1 MQFHR
6 MSGIIA
12 RARDP
17 SCLRARVH
25 ACRKKDGP
33 KPYHSAEGPSEA
45 KAEATESLP
54 LFFSQRATI
63 LPQSSN
69 IQTHI
74 LKNTSKLACQAQKPS
89 KSTPKNPIT
98 NPESITCNP
107 KNKLTQSGSL
117 VMPDSLK

>member
-1 MQFHR
+1 

-33 KPYHSAEGPSEA
+33 KAYHSAEGPSEG

-54 LFFSQRATI
+54 WFFSQIHRNP
-63 LPQSSN
+63 PQSNN
-69 IQTHI
+69 IQT
-74 LKNTSKLACQAQKPS
+74 NSSKTPANSHVKPKS
-89 KSTPKNPIT
+89 FKKSTHK
-98 NPESITCNP
+98 
-107 KNKLTQSGSL
+107 TQ
-117 VMPDSLK
+117 